1 MHEDNSAKLNDIDQ
15 AFHHQLLVTKS
26 LSISITQ
33 SDVARARSN
42 TMNRSNVGFR
52 DQFLFGTLEMP
63 QIAIAISSRQ
73 PFLRRTDVKS
83 QPLTSQV
90 QNVLVLRIWWR
101 INTFPNL

>member
-33 SDVARARSN
+33 SDVARS
-42 TMNRSNVGFR
+42 TMINRSNGNTLGLR
-52 DQFLFGTLEMP
+52 DEFLFGTLEMP

-73 PFLRRTDVKS
+73 PFLRRTDIKS
-83 QPLTSQV
+83 Q
-90 QNVLVLRIWWR
+90 
-101 INTFPNL
+101 TF